1 MERYDVIVIGAGPA
15 GCACAIHSARNGM
28 SVAIIERHPATRDRP
43 GETLHPGIEPLLHQ
57 LGVAEWVNNGGFARP
72 LGVWIAWQHE
82 RRFVPFGEDANG
94 PWRGFQIPGARLDS
108 LLLEAAKACNVVI
121 RQPCHAKGVISRH
134 QRVIGVQTNEGVLHS
149 TYLVDASGANGW
161 LARQLGLK
169 LHRYSAPLMAFYG
182 YVQIEDDDERP
193 PEGMFAD
200 PFGWYWVAHL
210 GEGRYNWTR
219 LRFEH
224 AANQRANTA
233 PLSLTGIN
241 PLGKTRG
248 ADVTWRIYDH
258 LAGDG
263 YFITG
268 DAAAV
273 LDPAASH
280 GVLKAIMSG
289 TMAAH
294 GILQSRTSGAQQH
307 AIAVHYHQWLQD
319 WFDQDVKSM
328 RALYAEHPFPPAWLP
343 VS

>member
-72 LGVWIAWQHE
+72 LGVWVAWQHE

-121 RQPCHAKGVISRH
+121 RQPCHAKGVITRH

-200 PFGWYWVAHL
+200 PFGWYWWLIWVTAAIT
-210 GEGRYNWTR
+210 GRGCDLSMPLTNGRTLLPCRSQASTPWGK
-219 LRFEH
+219 H
-224 AANQRANTA
+224 AALMSPGGSTTIWRATA
-233 PLSLTGIN
+233 TSS
-241 PLGKTRG
+241 RG
-248 ADVTWRIYDH
+248 MRRRFSTLRH
-258 LAGDG
+258 
-263 YFITG
+263 
-268 DAAAV
+268 
-273 LDPAASH
+273 P
-280 GVLKAIMSG
+280 
-289 TMAAH
+289 MACSR
-294 GILQSRTSGAQQH
+294 QSCPE
-307 AIAVHYHQWLQD
+307 QWLPMG
-319 WFDQDVKSM
+319 FY
-328 RALYAEHPFPPAWLP
+328 RAGHPGH
-343 VS
+343 SNMQSQCITINGYRTGSIRM